1 MLRSILHSIKQ
12 AYKVLTL
19 CAFPYKF
26 YITDRGRNTR
36 RHLNLIKWTETCIAH
51 CRCYRTV
58 SSFQILFTGKD
69 TGMKDETTTVEF
81 LAQAVKPSAPAIR
94 TTGVFAL
101 LQWQEGERKFLTT
114 KRPHCHQTVT
124 SQPPTLPKFPE
135 IRMWAQRDVRYL
147 LSRGHHSADWWLFWG
162 GKGTGR
168 R

>member
-51 CRCYRTV
+51 CRYYRTV
-58 SSFQILFTGKD
+58 SSFQKWWPGPD
-69 TGMKDETTTVEF
+69 TGMKDATTTVEL

-94 TTGVFAL
+94 TTSVLAL
-101 LQWQEGERKFLTT
+101 LQSKKERRRKVLTT
-114 KRPHCHQTVT
+114 TKWPHFHRTVT
-124 SQPPTLPKFPE
+124 SPPPSLTIFRE
-135 IRMWAQRDVRYL
+135 IQMWAQREVTLYPLPRT
-147 LSRGHHSADWWLFWG
+147 S
-162 GKGTGR
+162 
-168 R
+168 